1 MVGKLDIHMQKK
13 KSRPLPH
20 TFKSQLKIDSLT
32 GWSETIK
39 TLEENRTKGVSDEHD
54 KDSQREKLTSY
65 LIILQEL
72 TPSKKKKNHRKKVL
86 LTNQTVSN

>member
-13 KSRPLPH
+13 KTRPLPH

-39 TLEENRTKGVSDEHD
+39 TLEENRTKGISNERD
-54 KDSQREKLTSY
+54 KDSQREKLTAY
-65 LIILQEL
+65 LILWQEL
-72 TPSKKKKNHRKKVL
+72 TPSPL
-86 LTNQTVSN
+86 PQTKP

>member
-1 MVGKLDIHMQKK
+1 MQKK

-20 TFKSQLKIDSLT
+20 TFKSQLNIDSLT

-54 KDSQREKLTSY
+54 KDSQREKLTLY
-65 LIILQEL
+65 LILWQEF
-72 TPSKKKKNHRKKVL
+72 TPSKKKKNKKNVL
-86 LTNQTVSN
+86 LTNQTESN

>member
-39 TLEENRTKGVSDEHD
+39 TLEENRTKGVSDKHD
-54 KDSQREKLTSY
+54 KGSQREKLTSY
-65 LIILQEL
+65 LILLQEL
-72 TPSKKKKNHRKKVL
+72 TPSKKKKTIGKRFY
-86 LTNQTVSN
+86 